1 MSKKLTA
8 KFVEN
13 LKPGTKRKEIP
24 DGGSGLFYVLQPTG
38 RSVWASRFRFAGHT
52 RKLTHGVLTLA
63 AARKAHADA
72 MLEVAQGRDP
82 AAAKIAT
89 RTTAKTTTGDTIGRL
104 FELFVI
110 DARRKVRP
118 ATWQQCESIFRREV
132 LPRWRGRLA
141 TDITRKD
148 VRELVRTIAQTRPVA
163 ANRTQSYLSRFF
175 KWLLNEDYV
184 AASPAVGIER
194 PAKEIARDRILSD
207 AEILA
212 FWVATDALPAPAGN
226 VYKLLLLSA
235 ARRQEVAEARWHEFD
250 FSNKVW
256 VIPGERAK
264 GKRAVTLP
272 LGPLAWSLV
281 AAQPRVSE

>member
-148 VRELVRTIAQTRPVA
+148 VPRACSHYRPDQA
-163 ANRTQSYLSRFF
+163 GRGQSYTVVS
-175 KWLLNEDYV
+175 V
-184 AASPAVGIER
+184 AVLQMAVER
-194 PAKEIARDRILSD
+194 GLRRRLPGGRNRAAGERDRS
-207 AEILA
+207 
-212 FWVATDALPAPAGN
+212 
-226 VYKLLLLSA
+226 
-235 ARRQEVAEARWHEFD
+235 
-250 FSNKVW
+250 
-256 VIPGERAK
+256 
-264 GKRAVTLP
+264 
-272 LGPLAWSLV
+272 
-281 AAQPRVSE
+281 